1 MIKVTYQNT
10 TWDLYTYEDN
20 LVLIDSNLKLERVII
35 KRDDFDRFFEQRK
48 ITFFDNYREQNQI
61 LKKVFIDD
69 LDKLSERSLV
79 KIEILRKYI
88 KIESNE
94 KMKFCK
100 YIVEEF
106 DYGFTETTIY
116 RLITD
121 FERNF
126 KTMSFLLPKKQ
137 IRKSRLPKRVQDVI
151 ICFIKRKYANPQR
164 INIKHLYEL
173 IKIELYSIPVEKKYI
188 PSYVTVCNYIQKYSD
203 VFEIEKKRLGTK
215 EHYKRFAPVFNGVN
229 TTYPL
234 ERAEIDHTVLD
245 IVVYVIDEDGQKIYL
260 EARPILTVI
269 KDHYTK
275 AFLGYYLTFLAPN
288 TEISLK
294 CLKHAM
300 QKKLKKY
307 ENISETWIQY
317 GRLKEIVADNASEFK
332 SHKFEQVCYQL
343 GINLVYS
350 SSYEPWLKGTVESAF
365 NNIGPL
371 LERLPSRVRK
381 DIIVG
386 QKIEDTKISFESL
399 DYLLNLW
406 IICVYH
412 NKYIN
417 SIKNSP
423 NKLWLE
429 KKLDEK
435 VLDEE
440 LTNIDFELMDYEK
453 IERMLSRK
461 GIQFLNVRYN
471 SSELNSLF
479 LKNKKINKQTLKS
492 KFLLNSEDISYI
504 YVFDELAGIYLKVMN
519 ISGIPVGYSLRDL
532 KTRNSELN
540 REKNEINNLHD
551 EKLILFNNEVKKVFK
566 KNKYDKKLLRA
577 KKISS
582 DQTSIR
588 TPKRYVEIENNESI
602 YDIGG
607 DFEDDH

>member
-69 LDKLSERSLV
+69 LDKLSERTLV

-106 DYGFTETTIY
+106 DYGFSEITIY

-137 IRKSRLPKRVQDVI
+137 IRKSRLSKKVQDVI
-151 ICFIKRKYANPQR
+151 ISLIKRKYANPQR

-173 IKIELYSIPVEKKYI
+173 IKIELYSIPLEKKYI
-188 PSYVTVCNYIQKYSD
+188 PSYVTVCNYIQKYSE

-215 EHYKRFAPVFNGVN
+215 EHYKRFGPVFNGVN

-245 IVVYVIDEDGQKIYL
+245 IVVYVLDEDGQKIYL

-275 AFLGYYLTFLAPN
+275 AFLGYYLTFFAPN

-300 QKKLKKY
+300 QKKIKKY

-365 NNIGPL
+365 KNIGPL

-412 NKYIN
+412 NK
-417 SIKNSP
+417 
-423 NKLWLE
+423 
-429 KKLDEK
+429 
-435 VLDEE
+435 
-440 LTNIDFELMDYEK
+440 
-453 IERMLSRK
+453 
-461 GIQFLNVRYN
+461 
-471 SSELNSLF
+471 
-479 LKNKKINKQTLKS
+479 
-492 KFLLNSEDISYI
+492 
-504 YVFDELAGIYLKVMN
+504 
-519 ISGIPVGYSLRDL
+519 
-532 KTRNSELN
+532 
-540 REKNEINNLHD
+540 
-551 EKLILFNNEVKKVFK
+551 
-566 KNKYDKKLLRA
+566 
-577 KKISS
+577 
-582 DQTSIR
+582 
-588 TPKRYVEIENNESI
+588 
-602 YDIGG
+602 
-607 DFEDDH
+607 